1 LSEKVESTLA
11 MILRAPDPV
20 AALRS
25 ARSSQPALAPLD
37 HIDEDGLRMAAL
49 MVLKLRFE
57 RLVRGDPDIDREHER
72 DPEGLA
78 RDVRAYHHET
88 PLRAIFPTAE
98 ALLFREWRA
107 SKKG

>member
-11 MILRAPDPV
+11 NILRAPDPV
-20 AALRS
+20 A

-37 HIDEDGLRMAAL
+37 HIDEDGLRTAAL
-49 MVLKLRFE
+49 LILKLRFE
-57 RLVRGDPDIDREHER
+57 RLLRGDPEIEAEHDR

-88 PLRAIFPTAE
+88 PLRALFPAAE
-98 ALLFREWRA
+98 ARMFREWRA
-107 SKKG
+107 SKRG